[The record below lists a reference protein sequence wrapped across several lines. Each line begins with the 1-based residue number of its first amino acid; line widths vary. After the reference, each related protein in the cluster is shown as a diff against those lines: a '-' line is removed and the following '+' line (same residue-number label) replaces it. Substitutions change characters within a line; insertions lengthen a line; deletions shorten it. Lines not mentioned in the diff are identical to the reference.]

1 MDMLD
6 VVLETICEL
15 FTTVIR
21 AIYNS
26 FETVANIIL
35 YVFLPYSMFYIGQY
49 FYSLENKFIT
59 IDLILLLPIIT
70 YIIIYIIKGILKKTG
85 NSKSTMPIP
94 KHRFTVLIDD
104 DEVVIKKGMLNELIL
119 YVYDLEEWLERKGKI
134 NH

>member
-15 FTTVIR
+15 FTTIIR

-26 FETVANIIL
+26 LETVANMIL
-35 YVFLPYSMFYIGQY
+35 NVFLPYSMFYIGQY
-49 FYSLENKFIT
+49 FYSLENKFIV

-70 YIIIYIIKGILKKTG
+70 YIIVYIIKGILKKTG

>member
-1 MDMLD
+1 M
-6 VVLETICEL
+6 
-15 FTTVIR
+15 
-21 AIYNS
+21 
-26 FETVANIIL
+26 
-35 YVFLPYSMFYIGQY
+35 LPYSMFYIGQY
-49 FYSLENKFIT
+49 FYSLENKFIV